1 MSATLTNQT
10 IAFLGGSGGC
20 GLASLKLAVAA
31 GHTCIALCRTPSKVE
46 ALFPNCPANLHIRQG
61 NAHDADSVA
70 ACLTHPADP
79 SRLVDSIS
87 FTIGGLFNPKN
98 FTIDDPDVCK
108 KGIATL
114 LEALDKLRLAGAQGN
129 PLLAVISTTGISKH
143 ARDVPLAFLPFYH
156 YGLSVPHADKKVME
170 ERLVESPER
179 WVAVRPSFLVDG
191 SKPDRKIRVGVE
203 DLHKG
208 VEKKE
213 VGYTIS
219 REDVGRWMYENLLTA
234 ENPQYNGK
242 AVSITW

>member
-1 MSATLTNQT
+1 MSATLNNRT

-20 GLASLKLAVAA
+20 GLSTLKLAVAA
-31 GHTCIALCRTPSKVE
+31 GHTCIALARTPAKFE
-46 ALFPNCPANLHIRQG
+46 ALFPNKPANLHIRQG

-70 ACLTHPADP
+70 ACLTHPSDP
-79 SRLVDSIS
+79 ARLVDSVS
-87 FTIGGLFNPKN
+87 FTIGGLFDPWK

-114 LEALDKLRLAGAQGN
+114 LTALNNLRSAGAVGS

-143 ARDVPLAFLPFYH
+143 GRDVPLAFFPFYH
-156 YGLSVPHADKKVME
+156 YGLAVPHADKQVME
-170 ERLVESPER
+170 ERLLASPER

-191 SKPDRKIRVGVE
+191 GKPERKIRVGVE
-203 DLHKG
+203 DLTSG
-208 VEKKE
+208 IEKKE

-219 REDVGRWMYENLLTA
+219 REDVGRWMYENLLVA
-234 ENPQYNGK
+234 ENPQYQGK

>member
-1 MSATLTNQT
+1 MPPMSTTPTQTVVQPSPTKFNQVQPSLTKSDKTPPYAANPPSPPVP
-10 IAFLGGSGGC
+10 LGNPPGHYGR
-20 GLASLKLAVAA
+20 AVTTD
-31 GHTCIALCRTPSKVE
+31 HHFV
-46 ALFPNCPANLHIRQG
+46 
-61 NAHDADSVA
+61 DSV
-70 ACLTHPADP
+70 
-79 SRLVDSIS
+79 S
-87 FTIGGLFNPKN
+87 FTIGGLFDPKK

-114 LEALDKLRLAGAQGN
+114 LQALNNLRRAGAEGS

-143 ARDVPLAFLPFYH
+143 SRDVPLAFLPFYH

-170 ERLVESPER
+170 ERLLESAER

-191 SKPDRKIRVGVE
+191 GKPDRKIRVGVE
-203 DLHKG
+203 DLNKG

-219 REDVGRWMYENLLTA
+219 REDVGRWMYENLLA
-234 ENPQYNGK
+234 GENPQYSGK